1 MTPKPIFGTWNVWV
15 LHRRPRLY
23 LSACLW
29 RAWVLCEFSVLGKT
43 SATLTI
49 ISPTFV
55 ILSRIL
61 KNPPPWPHHS
71 MLMSFSPSHNQPF
84 SFILTSHNIQTSS
97 YQDWL
102 NRLVDPIMTSL
113 RSLVCLTYLC
123 CLSREE
129 VESKNRR
136 AKSMRSGWCKEQTW
150 MYMFPNGE
158 NI

>member
-1 MTPKPIFGTWNVWV
+1 MKCLSFAQKTQALFIRLPVKSLGHLWVFCPGQNICDTNNYFTNFRNIVANFEKPSPLTPSFNVDV
-15 LHRRPRLY
+15 
-23 LSACLW
+23 
-29 RAWVLCEFSVLGKT
+29 
-43 SATLTI
+43 
-49 ISPTFV
+49 
-55 ILSRIL
+55 
-61 KNPPPWPHHS
+61 
-71 MLMSFSPSHNQPF
+71 FSPSHNHPF

-97 YQDWL
+97 CQDWL

-150 MYMFPNGE
+150 TYMFPNGE
-158 NI
+158 KWNIGKIVK